1 MLVMY
6 CSSLAS
12 KSSLSR
18 HLYVSSIPFLCCRE
32 SSSEDMCEDTAK
44 VDNAG
49 VPLPSE
55 VKSEPSS
62 WDSPFEEVLLSEESS
77 PGGEEY
83 PGGALKNLMVSL
95 EAPGFLIFLDMVFG
109 GFGCMA
115 NIVPMICAQAW
126 DSLK

>member
-18 HLYVSSIPFLCCRE
+18 HLYISSIPFLCCRE
-32 SSSEDMCEDTAK
+32 SSSEDMSGDIAE
-44 VDNAG
+44 VDSAG
-49 VPLPSE
+49 VPLLENPPGLWE

-95 EAPGFLIFLDMVFG
+95 EAPVFLSFWI
-109 GFGCMA
+109 
-115 NIVPMICAQAW
+115 
-126 DSLK
+126 